1 MDVRSLSRLRR
12 SPFAAPLAVVVAL
25 VVVVVNEVGYG
36 AASGA
41 LGAMSDRIE
50 ARIELQRLLGTLV
63 DAESGQRAYLLTER
77 ESHLEPYNAA
87 AQSIEASLQR
97 LHAFFDAD
105 FKSQSAMQAVDA
117 MARQRMSELAGALQM
132 HRNGQHEQ
140 WRKLLMSDNRRE
152 TMDDLRRQME
162 FLVELES
169 QRIAANRAALGDR
182 IQFNRIA
189 VDVMAALALLA
200 LVLFL
205 RKTRALDRA
214 QVEHAHALQAER
226 DHLET
231 EVIRR
236 TAELTEL
243 ADHLQTAREDE
254 RSRIARELHDEL
266 GALLTAAK
274 LDAARLKR
282 SLGTMTPAVAERL
295 QHLTATVDNGI
306 AMKRR
311 IIEDLRPSSLSNLGL
326 LPALEIQAG
335 EFAQR
340 AELEVHTDFE
350 PVTLSD
356 HAQITVYRLI
366 QESLTNIAKYARASE
381 VHLAVKPERGG
392 VSVSV
397 RDNGRGFDPRAI
409 KPNAHG
415 LLGMR
420 YRVEAVGG
428 RLQVTS
434 SPGAGTRVEAWLPQ
448 AARLRQR

>member
-1 MDVRSLSRLRR
+1 MEVPSLSRLRR

-25 VVVVVNEVGYG
+25 VVVVVNESGYG
-36 AASGA
+36 AASTA
-41 LGAMSDRIE
+41 LGAMSNRID
-50 ARIELQRLLGTLV
+50 ARIELQQLLGRLV
-63 DAESGQRAYLLTER
+63 DAESGQRGYLLTER
-77 ESHLEPYNAA
+77 ETYLEPYNAA
-87 AQSIEASLQR
+87 AQSIEGSLRQ
-97 LHAFFDAD
+97 LHAFFDDD
-105 FKSQSAMQAVDA
+105 FKGQSAMQSVDA
-117 MARQRMSELAGALQM
+117 MARQRLSELANALQL
-132 HRNGQHEQ
+132 HRSGQHEQ
-140 WRKLLMSDNRRE
+140 WRKLLMSNVGQE
-152 TMDDLRRQME
+152 TMSDLRRHME
-162 FLVELES
+162 FLVELEN
-169 QRIAANRAALGDR
+169 QRIVTDRAALRDT

-189 VDVMAALALLA
+189 VDIMAALALLA

-214 QVEHAHALQAER
+214 QVEHARALQAER

-243 ADHLQTAREDE
+243 AHHLQTAREDE

-311 IIEDLRPSSLSNLGL
+311 LIEDLRPSSLSNLGL

-340 AELEVHTDFE
+340 AEVRVQTHFE
-350 PVTLSD
+350 PVSLSE

-381 VHLAVKPERGG
+381 VHLAVAPERGA
-392 VSVSV
+392 VRVSV
-397 RDNGRGFDPRAI
+397 RDNGRGFDPRTVG
-409 KPNAHG
+409 PNAHG

-428 RLQVTS
+428 KLRVTS
-434 SPGAGTRVEAWLPQ
+434 SPGEGTRVEAWLPE
-448 AARLRQR
+448 AAQKTD